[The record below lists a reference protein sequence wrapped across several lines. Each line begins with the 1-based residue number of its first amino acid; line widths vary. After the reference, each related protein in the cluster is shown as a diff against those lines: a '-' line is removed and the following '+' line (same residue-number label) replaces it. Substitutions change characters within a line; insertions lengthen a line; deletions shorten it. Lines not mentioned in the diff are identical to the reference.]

1 MGLQLPLKQIAE
13 IVSADMPIVDVTV
26 TGAVIDSRKVTPGDL
41 FIAFKGE
48 HVDGHEYIAK
58 ARESGAVA
66 ALVSEYQDD
75 ELPQIKVDDVRVAFG
90 QIARAWLAECKA
102 KVVAITGSN
111 GKTSLK
117 EMVKAILA
125 DVGTVSATQGNL
137 NNDLGVPL
145 TVCRIDKN
153 DDYAVIEMGTN
164 HPGEIAYLMSIVSPD
179 VSVINNIAA
188 AHLEGLGSEEGI
200 AREKGSIY
208 EGLKQSG
215 VAVVNADM
223 PYDSIW
229 QPLIAD
235 RKTIRFALQNNADI
249 YAEYIQPEPA
259 SSHFL
264 VHIDGVNHHMT
275 LPLPG
280 LHNVSNA
287 LAAIAVSVA
296 LDIPVDAMVRGLN
309 KIQAVPHRLQ
319 MRKGLSE
326 SRLIDDT
333 YNANPGSYLRA
344 LETLAGFQEPRWLV
358 LGDFGELGDEADAIH
373 QTMGLQAKSA
383 GVTTLFTVGE
393 KSQLSAAAFGDNAI
407 HFEDVQTLQQLLQN
421 TLTAD
426 VTCLIKGSRFMQ
438 LDKLADALVAEAQ

>member
-393 KSQLSAAAFGDNAI
+393 KSQLAAAAFGDNAI

>member
-48 HVDGHEYIAK
+48 HVDGHEYVAK

-75 ELPQIKVDDVRVAFG
+75 ELPQIKVDDVHVAFG

-125 DVGTVSATQGNL
+125 EVGTVSATQGNL

-208 EGLKQSG
+208 EGLKQNG

-296 LDIPVDAMVRGLN
+296 LDIPVDAVVRGLN

-319 MRKGLSE
+319 MRKGLSD

-358 LGDFGELGDEADAIH
+358 LGDFGELGEEADAIH

-393 KSQLSAAAFGDNAI
+393 KSQLAAAAFGDNAI

>member
-48 HVDGHEYIAK
+48 HVDGHEYVAK

-75 ELPQIKVDDVRVAFG
+75 ELPQIKVDDVRVAFA

-125 DVGTVSATQGNL
+125 EVGTVSATQGNL

-208 EGLKQSG
+208 QGLKQNG

-223 PYDSIW
+223 PYDCIW

-319 MRKGLSE
+319 MRKGLSD

-393 KSQLSAAAFGDNAI
+393 KSQLAAAAFGDNAI

>member
-13 IVSADMPIVDVTV
+13 IISADMPAVDVTV
-26 TGAVIDSRKVTPGDL
+26 TGAVIDSRKVMPGDL

-48 HVDGHEYIAK
+48 HVDGHAYLAK
-58 ARESGAVA
+58 ARENGAVA

-75 ELPQIKVDDVRVAFG
+75 ELPQIKVDDVRLAFG
-90 QIARAWLAECKA
+90 QIAHAWLSECQA

-117 EMVKAILA
+117 EMVKAILSE
-125 DVGTVSATQGNL
+125 VGTVSATQGNL

-179 VSVINNIAA
+179 VSVINNIAS

-200 AREKGSIY
+200 AKEKGSIY
-208 EGLKQSG
+208 QGLKENG

-223 PYDSIW
+223 PYESIW
-229 QPLIAD
+229 QPLIAN
-235 RKTIRFALQNNADI
+235 RKTIRFALQNEADI
-249 YAEYIQPEPA
+249 HADYIQPEPT

-264 VHIDGVNHHMT
+264 VHIDGVNHHVT

-287 LAAIAVSVA
+287 LAAIAVCVA

-309 KIQAVPHRLQ
+309 KVQAVPHRLQ
-319 MRKGLSE
+319 MRKGLSG

-344 LETLAGFQEPRWLV
+344 LETLAGFEEPRWLV
-358 LGDFGELGDEADAIH
+358 LGDFGELGEDGDAIH
-373 QTMGLQAKSA
+373 QTMGLQARSA
-383 GVTTLFTVGE
+383 GVTSLFTVGE
-393 KSQLSAAAFGDNAI
+393 KSQLAAAEFGENAI

-438 LDKLADALVAEAQ
+438 LDKLADAIAEAQ

>member
-48 HVDGHEYIAK
+48 HVDGHEYVAK

-75 ELPQIKVDDVRVAFG
+75 ELPQIKVDDVRVAFA

-125 DVGTVSATQGNL
+125 EVGTVSATQGNL

-208 EGLKQSG
+208 QGLKQNG

-319 MRKGLSE
+319 MRKGLSD

-393 KSQLSAAAFGDNAI
+393 KSQLAAAAFGDNAI

>member
-48 HVDGHEYIAK
+48 HVDGHEYVAK

-125 DVGTVSATQGNL
+125 EVGTVSATQGNL

-208 EGLKQSG
+208 EGLKQNG

-296 LDIPVDAMVRGLN
+296 LDIPVDAVVRGLN

-319 MRKGLSE
+319 MRKGLSD

-358 LGDFGELGDEADAIH
+358 LGDFGELGEEADAIH

-393 KSQLSAAAFGDNAI
+393 KSQLAAAAFGDNAI

>member
-1 MGLQLPLKQIAE
+1 MGLRLPLKQIAE
-13 IVSADMPIVDVTV
+13 IVSADIPIVDVTV
-26 TGAVIDSRKVTPGDL
+26 TGAVIDSRKVMPGDL

-48 HVDGHEYIAK
+48 HVDGHEYVAK

-117 EMVKAILA
+117 EMVKAILSE
-125 DVGTVSATQGNL
+125 VGTVSATQGNL

-145 TVCRIDKN
+145 TACRIDKN

-208 EGLKQSG
+208 EGLKQNG

-319 MRKGLSE
+319 MRKGLSD

-358 LGDFGELGDEADAIH
+358 LGDFGELGAEADAIH

-393 KSQLSAAAFGDNAI
+393 KSQLAAAAFGDNAI

>member
-26 TGAVIDSRKVTPGDL
+26 TGAVIDSREVTPGDL

-125 DVGTVSATQGNL
+125 EVGTVSAAQGNL

-208 EGLKQSG
+208 EGLKQNG

-319 MRKGLSE
+319 MRKGLSD

-393 KSQLSAAAFGDNAI
+393 KSQLAAAAFGDNAI

>member
-26 TGAVIDSRKVTPGDL
+26 TGAVIDSREVTPGDL

-125 DVGTVSATQGNL
+125 EVGTVSATQGNL

-208 EGLKQSG
+208 EGLKQNG

-319 MRKGLSE
+319 MRKGLSD

-393 KSQLSAAAFGDNAI
+393 KSQLAAAAFGDNAI

>member
-13 IVSADMPIVDVTV
+13 IVSADMPIVHVTV

-48 HVDGHEYIAK
+48 HVDGHEYVAK

-125 DVGTVSATQGNL
+125 EVGTVSATQGNL

-208 EGLKQSG
+208 EGLKQNG

-319 MRKGLSE
+319 MRKGLSD

-393 KSQLSAAAFGDNAI
+393 KSQLAAAAFGDNAI

>member
-48 HVDGHEYIAK
+48 HVDGHEYVAK

-75 ELPQIKVDDVRVAFG
+75 ELPQIKVDDVRVAFA

-125 DVGTVSATQGNL
+125 EVGTVSATQGNL

-208 EGLKQSG
+208 EGLKQNG

-296 LDIPVDAMVRGLN
+296 LDIPVDAVVRGLN

-319 MRKGLSE
+319 MRKGLSD

-358 LGDFGELGDEADAIH
+358 LGDFGELGEEADAIH

-393 KSQLSAAAFGDNAI
+393 KSQLAAAAFGDNAI

>member
-208 EGLKQSG
+208 EGLKQNG

-319 MRKGLSE
+319 MRKGLSD

-393 KSQLSAAAFGDNAI
+393 KSQLAAAAFGDNAI

>member
-208 EGLKQSG
+208 EGLKQNG

-393 KSQLSAAAFGDNAI
+393 KSQLAAAAFGDNAI